1 VIGHRRLLGG
11 FALLS
16 LALLLLASG
25 VTAADRLSVSWHP
38 AKPRV
43 GDAAILRLRGAS
55 EGATVEGTVDGRS
68 LVFFPYAA
76 GHAALVGFDLEV
88 TPGTKPWQLAILE
101 TGRDP
106 QTTKG
111 KVQLRPRSFPVQRL
125 SLPPGM
131 VDLDPETE
139 RRAVAEAER
148 LQTLYRTIT
157 PERLWRGVF
166 TRPVGG
172 AEPGTGFGSRRIIN
186 GKPRM
191 PHGGADYAAPTGT
204 PVVAVN
210 SGRVAL
216 VGDFFFPGRL
226 VAIDHGLGLYTLY
239 FHLDSAAVS
248 QGDPVERGQTIGTVG
263 ATGRATGPHLH
274 FGAHVAGARIDPA
287 TLLFLG
293 VRD

>member
-1 VIGHRRLLGG
+1 VTTPRRLLGG
-11 FALLS
+11 LFLV
-16 LALLLLASG
+16 LLLASDLL
-25 VTAADRLSVSWHP
+25 AAARLSVRWHP

-43 GDAAILRLRGAS
+43 GDVALLHLRGAPD
-55 EGATVEGTVDGRS
+55 GASVEGMVDGRP
-68 LVFFPYAA
+68 LVFFPYA
-76 GHAALVGFDLEV
+76 GGFAAVVGFDLEAK
-88 TPGTKPWQLAILE
+88 PGVKPWQLVALQRDLE
-101 TGRDP
+101 PMTA
-106 QTTKG
+106 KG
-111 KVQLRPRSFPVQRL
+111 KVSVLVRDFPVQRL
-125 SLPPGM
+125 TLPPGM
-131 VDLDPETE
+131 VDLDPETKQ
-139 RRAVAEAER
+139 RAVSEAER

-157 PERLWRGVF
+157 PDRLWRGAF

-172 AEPGTGFGSRRIIN
+172 TEPGTGFGARRIIN

-191 PHGGADYAAPTGT
+191 PHGGIDYAAPAGT

-210 SGRVAL
+210 AGRVAL

-248 QGDPVERGQTIGTVG
+248 QGDMVERGQTIGTVG

-287 TLLFLG
+287 TLLVLG